1 MKLETGRKQKFKL
14 LKMSRSGASVQRE
27 RERERYHVDGLW
39 GGNLKSKS
47 FPAQSWMY
55 MSTTFKLTTTKWAIK
70 FCQTQQHFYGNNN
83 NVLLMMIPNV
93 KIRTTVE
100 LSSMCHLIWEFE
112 RVFTSCLPQHSFLI
126 FTHYGFNE
134 LLPYLSFILFGI
146 TFSFSIFYL
155 LSHSLCWWWWW
166 R

>member
-1 MKLETGRKQKFKL
+1 MLQC
-14 LKMSRSGASVQRE
+14 
-27 RERERYHVDGLW
+27 RERERYHVDGLC

-100 LSSMCHLIWEFE
+100 LSSMCHLIWELK
-112 RVFTSCLPQHSFLI
+112 RVFTSLFAPTVFFIVEKGSCFLL

-146 TFSFSIFYL
+146 TFSFSIFDL
-155 LSHSLCWWWWW
+155 LSHSLYWWWWW
-166 R
+166 W